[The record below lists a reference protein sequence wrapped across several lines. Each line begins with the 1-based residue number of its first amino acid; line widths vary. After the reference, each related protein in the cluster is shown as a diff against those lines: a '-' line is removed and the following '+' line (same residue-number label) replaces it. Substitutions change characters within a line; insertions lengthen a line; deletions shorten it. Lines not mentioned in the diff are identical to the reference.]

1 MASARPYRFP
11 VPEAA
16 EPTRRSAAQ
25 SCGTCGASAV
35 ASCVALCCCPCAVV
49 SCLTLAVV
57 KAPYVAGRRCA
68 ARLASK
74 RRRRRRVQMTRPG
87 LTTTQKTNRVWDLDD
102 GLQEWRPADGDVQ
115 AEERKEV
122 GETGPGRLAGASP
135 PDDANYAIGA
145 VSEGNDM
152 LTRARLRVD
161 AQEKMWVEIYQL
173 GHWGFGRP
181 SFSQG
186 MMRGDADKDGL
197 AAAAAAAAARQ

>member
-1 MASARPYRFP
+1 MASARQYRFP
-11 VPEAA
+11 VPEAG

-49 SCLTLAVV
+49 SCLTLALV

-74 RRRRRRVQMTRPG
+74 RRRRVHMIRPG
-87 LTTTQKTNRVWDLDD
+87 LTTPRKTNRVWDLDD
-102 GLQEWRPADGDVQ
+102 GLQEWLPAGGDVQ
-115 AEERKEV
+115 ERKEV
-122 GETGPGRLAGASP
+122 DEPGLAAAGASP
-135 PDDANYAIGA
+135 PGDPNDAISA
-145 VSEGNDM
+145 VGEGNDM
-152 LTRARLRVD
+152 LTRARSRVD
-161 AQEKMWVEIYQL
+161 AAEKMWVEIYQL
-173 GHWGFGRP
+173 GHWGFGRL

-197 AAAAAAAAARQ
+197 AAARQ